1 MTGPARAGVLIYA
14 KDLNRLSRFYQTLL
28 SMRVLKTS
36 DELRVIASEDSQL
49 LIHAIPPH
57 IAATIAIATPSGD
70 YSALLMIGAGAN
82 GTQANQAIT
91 LTFSDGSTATWTQTF
106 TDWRN
111 NNGSNNNPPPTPQQL
126 AATGEALVAQTNVV
140 NSLGNNQMKEN
151 AFVYGYSYDL
161 PAGKTL
167 VSITLP
173 NNQNVGILGIA
184 LV

>member
-1 MTGPARAGVLIYA
+1 MP
-14 KDLNRLSRFYQTLL
+14 N
-28 SMRVLKTS
+28 
-36 DELRVIASEDSQL
+36 
-49 LIHAIPPH
+49 
-57 IAATIAIATPSGD
+57 GD

-82 GTQANQAIT
+82 GTQSNQAIT